1 MPSAQ
6 FTVRML
12 LPFRP
17 HVFSAFWLTGNER
30 LAINVNTPGWF
41 DKAAKLYKDERF
53 IFTIAKKSLTYLNDG
68 TSGWLTHF
76 EKKMEYDLYD
86 KSKNLT
92 GWSKVAFCYART
104 PEFWTL
110 YQRHVVIYS
119 PWMIILKI
127 NALDVSNGLASI
139 RRLKLQSRYYNLA
152 RLLHKGLQ
160 CIFSAHLNWV
170 GSFKNISSIQTAEKH
185 WAKNETP
192 RSTAVH
198 FQHWMKKKKYFSTNL
213 GQFQMEHLQRL
224 KYVYGFFF

>member
-1 MPSAQ
+1 M
-6 FTVRML
+6 
-12 LPFRP
+12 
-17 HVFSAFWLTGNER
+17 
-30 LAINVNTPGWF
+30 I
-41 DKAAKLYKDERF
+41 
-53 IFTIAKKSLTYLNDG
+53 G
-68 TSGWLTHF
+68 TLW
-76 EKKMEYDLYD
+76 KKMEYDLYD

-170 GSFKNISSIQTAEKH
+170 SSFKNISSIQTAENTGLRMK
-185 WAKNETP
+185 P
-192 RSTAVH
+192 RGALQ
-198 FQHWMKKKKYFSTNL
+198 FIFNIGWRKKI
-213 GQFQMEHLQRL
+213 
-224 KYVYGFFF
+224 FFFQLIWVSSKWNTSKD